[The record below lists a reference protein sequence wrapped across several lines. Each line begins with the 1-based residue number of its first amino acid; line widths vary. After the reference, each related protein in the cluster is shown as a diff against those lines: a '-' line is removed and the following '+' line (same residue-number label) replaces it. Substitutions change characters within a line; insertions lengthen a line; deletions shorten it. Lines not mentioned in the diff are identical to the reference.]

1 MKRILFLCTLFFS
14 FITFSQRN
22 VSDTIIGTPYVGVQ
36 YTAVFPGGDLADR
49 YGFLNQ
55 IGAFAGYKTAKNW
68 IYGLD
73 GNFIFGNRI
82 NDNSF
87 LDNFITAGGTITA
100 ASGAPATV
108 LLLSRGFYGNVTVG
122 KIIPVLSP
130 NPNSGLMFKFGIGY
144 IYHKIRIET
153 QEDFVPQFEEEYK
166 KGYDRLTIGLS
177 TSQFVGYSFMA
188 NRGVYNFYA
197 GFYFNQGFTR
207 NQRDLFWDQPEI
219 PVSKDIRLDLQ
230 FGLRAGWLI
239 PIYKRQPKEF
249 YFN

>member
-1 MKRILFLCTLFFS
+1 MKFLLILVFSTLMLS
-14 FITFSQRN
+14 AFSQRN
-22 VSDTIIGTPYVGVQ
+22 VRDTTIGTPYVGVQ
-36 YTAVFPGGDLADR
+36 YTAVIPGGDLADR

-55 IGAFAGYKTAKNW
+55 IGAFAGYKTSRNW

-73 GNFIFGNRI
+73 GNFIFGNTI
-82 NDNSF
+82 KDNGF
-87 LDNFITAGGTITA
+87 LENFVTQGGTITA
-100 ASGAPATV
+100 ASGAPGVV

-122 KIIPVLSP
+122 KIFPVLSP
-130 NPNSGLMFKFGIGY
+130 NPNSGIMLKFGVGY
-144 IYHKIRIET
+144 LYHKIRIET
-153 QEDFVPQFEEEYK
+153 QEDFIPQFEEDYK

-177 TSQFVGYSFMA
+177 TTQFVGYSFMA
-188 NRGVYNFYA
+188 SSGVYNFYS
-197 GFYFNQGFTR
+197 GLYFNQGFTR

-230 FGLRAGWLI
+230 FGVRVGWLI